1 LGTPLTALYGWTTIL
16 EEEGV
21 APGAVAEIKKDLL
34 RLQTVADRF
43 SKIGSAGHSEKGDLS
58 ALIHQSV
65 DYLKRRSSD
74 AVKFQVEIPAKLPP
88 IPMQPIL
95 LGWVIENLM
104 RNAMDAM
111 EGSGTLSITVQLLAD
126 KVLVDFRDTGSGMSL
141 RVKRSVFQPG
151 FTTKTR
157 GWGLGLS
164 LSRRIIQSGHKGKL
178 TVHQTSPGEGSTFR
192 LELPR

>member
-1 LGTPLTALYGWTTIL
+1 
-16 EEEGV
+16 
-21 APGAVAEIKKDLL
+21 
-34 RLQTVADRF
+34 LQTVADRF
-43 SKIGSAGHSEKGDLS
+43 SKIGSEGHGEKGDLS
-58 ALIHQSV
+58 ALIHQTV

-95 LGWVIENLM
+95 LGWVMENLM